1 MNLPV
6 QIASFLL
13 GAAGEHA
20 AEAAEH
26 GAAAG
31 HGAAAAHG
39 AHEAVQL
46 VAQRAD
52 WLWLIPLF
60 PLIGFTINALAG
72 HKLQKTFGK
81 KANHLIAIGAM
92 VASWCVALFSWIGM
106 IQLQD
111 HSQRLFHQVLW
122 TIANPGGGFK
132 VDLAFALDPLSMM
145 MVMIITTIGTLI
157 HVYSTGYMEDEKAY
171 WRFFAYLNLF
181 VFAMLLLVMGDGFA
195 VMFFGWEGVGLASY
209 LLISFWYEDVEKAK
223 AGMKAF
229 VVNRIGDFG
238 FLVGMFTLFW
248 ALSGAFGH
256 VPGAYPTL
264 NFQELRDQ
272 FTTGGVGDALKNIH
286 VLGMPA
292 LFLIGLGLFV
302 GATGKSAQFPLY
314 VWLPDAMAG
323 PTPVSALIHAATMVT
338 AGVYMIGRLNF
349 VFALSPEVM
358 TVIACVAAGTAF
370 FAATIG
376 FLQHDIKKV
385 LAYSTVSQ
393 LGFMFIG
400 VGVGAYWTGLYHLL
414 THAFFKATLFLGSGA
429 VIYGCHHN
437 QDMRKMGGL
446 KKVLP
451 ITERTYFYACIC
463 ITAAPVFFLGNGFFS
478 KDEILWNA
486 FRAGGNLLIPG
497 WIIWAIGW
505 ISAMGTAFYMWRSY
519 YMTFTGDY
527 RGDLGHGHGDHGHDA
542 HGTPATHSVGAAHA
556 ATFDADVI
564 ASANVAAAHAHA
576 DDAHGHGH
584 GGHAADDADD
594 HDAHAHHG
602 GPPKDVPKSMS
613 HVLAALSV
621 GSLASIVLGF
631 WAPLGHAFHIS
642 WMSYPL
648 LETWL
653 APTLPAA
660 AITAAR
666 QSNPGS
672 IVEWLLIG
680 LSVGGALGG
689 WAVARALYL
698 DNKSTVPAKLMA
710 QWPRLHALVYDKYRV
725 DEFYDAT
732 VLRFVRWVREGFYWF
747 DRTIVD
753 GLVNLVGWIGRVAAT
768 IDGAIDKHV
777 VDGLVNLV
785 GRGILEQGKQVRAL
799 ETGRLSTYL
808 YGILAGTLLII
819 GLTYLFGI
827 GGEKTLSDALRAWFL
842 SM

>member
-6 QIASFLL
+6 HIASILL
-13 GAAGEHA
+13 GNAGEHA
-20 AEAAEH
+20 AQAAEH
-26 GAAAG
+26 GAAAAG

-46 VAQRAD
+46 VNQTAN

-60 PLIGFTINALAG
+60 PLIGFTVNALAG
-72 HKLQKTFGK
+72 HWLQKTFGK
-81 KANHLIAIGAM
+81 KVNHLIAIGAM
-92 VASWCVALFSWIGM
+92 VASWLVALFSFIGM
-106 IQLQD
+106 VQVEP
-111 HSQRLFHQVLW
+111 SQRLFHQVLW
-122 TIANPGGGFK
+122 TLANPGGGFK
-132 VDLAFALDPLSMM
+132 VDFAFALDPLSMM

-157 HVYSTGYMEDEKAY
+157 HVYSMGYMEDEKAY

-209 LLISFWYEDVEKAK
+209 LLIAFWYEDVEKAK

-248 ALSGAFGH
+248 ALSGTWGH

-264 NFQELRDQ
+264 NFAELREQ
-272 FTTGGVGDALKNIH
+272 FTTGGVGDGLKSIH
-286 VLGMPA
+286 VLGMPV
-292 LFLIGLGLFV
+292 LTLVGLGLFL

-446 KKVLP
+446 AKVMP
-451 ITERTYFYACIC
+451 ITRWTYWYACVC
-463 ITAAPVFFLGNGFFS
+463 ITAAPIFIIGNGFFS

-497 WIIWAIGW
+497 QIIWAIGW

-519 YMTFTGDY
+519 YMTFTGEY
-527 RGDLGHGHGDHGHDA
+527 RGDLGHA
-542 HGTPATHSVGAAHA
+542 HAVPAHAAAATHSVGAAHA
-556 ATFDADVI
+556 ATFDADI
-564 ASANVAAAHAHA
+564 LASANAAAVAQA
-576 DDAHGHGH
+576 DDAHGH

-594 HDAHAHHG
+594 QDAHAHHG
-602 GPPKDVPKSMS
+602 GPPKDAPKSMTY
-613 HVLAALSV
+613 VLAALSV
-621 GSLASIVLGF
+621 GSAVSILLGF
-631 WAPLGHAFHIS
+631 WAPLGIVPA
-642 WMSYPL
+642 
-648 LETWL
+648 LEHWL
-653 APTLPAA
+653 APALPGQ
-660 AITAAR
+660 AITSAR
-666 QSNPGS
+666 QATFGHW
-672 IVEWLLIG
+672 VEYLLIA
-680 LSVGGALGG
+680 LSVGGALLG
-689 WAVARALYL
+689 WTVARALYK
-698 DNKSTVPAKLMA
+698 DNKSKVPETMMKA
-710 QWPRLHALVYDKYRV
+710 WPRLHALVYDKYRV

-732 VLRFVRWVREGFYWF
+732 VLRLTRWTREAFSWF
-747 DRTIVD
+747 DKTIID
-753 GLVNLVGWIGRVAAT
+753 GAVNLVGWIGRVLASLE
-768 IDGAIDKHV
+768 GAIDKHL

-785 GRGILEQGKQVRAL
+785 GRGILEQGRQVRAL

-808 YGILAGTLLII
+808 YGILAGTLLLI
-819 GLTYLFGI
+819 GLTYLFGA
-827 GGEKTLSDALRAWFL
+827 GGEKTLSDALRAWFM